1 MTATTYSATEVLA
14 EANLLP
20 KKIEDAIKRL
30 DLDRLSKEVI
40 TSPKVK
46 ADDDDF
52 VARAEASYQSVNA
65 LFERHWSLKRAL
77 IRFNSGADSNFKP
90 INTINVL
97 GVDYTVAELLERK
110 KSLELY
116 KTLLYKLEQI
126 NLKWGG
132 ELDRANREY
141 QSKLET
147 FISNQQAALGQTKRD
162 EVQVAE
168 WTASFS
174 PTNQPVRLD
183 PIGLIKEIDRLR
195 EYIDSFSSKLDVALS
210 RLNAT
215 GTITID

>member
-1 MTATTYSATEVLA
+1 MATTYSATEVLA
-14 EANLLP
+14 ETNLLP
-20 KKIEDAIKRL
+20 KKIEDAIRRL

-52 VARAEASYQSVNA
+52 VARARASYQSVNA
-65 LFERHWSLKRAL
+65 LFDRHLTLKRAL

-110 KSLELY
+110 KTLDLY

-126 NLKWGG
+126 NLKWEG

-141 QSKLET
+141 QSKLEI
-147 FISNQQAALGQTKRD
+147 FITNQQNALGQTKRD
-162 EVQVAE
+162 ETKVVE

-215 GTITID
+215 GTVTID